1 MMLSPASRCLSK
13 THFFFSGRKRM
24 VFEIQRKRGHR
35 RRIVGTSCASLVS
48 PFGDLSSAPLCLLSP
63 KPGSRLWGPLSS
75 PLHFRLTAKIRCAP
89 LLLLSQMDPLRWAP
103 FGSPGIG
110 PATAIRG
117 RNRERSWSYL
127 SAAWFVDQAGRG
139 AVPVWTET
147 PAFERTRRDQ
157 PCSSAAWP
165 AEGQRG
171 QTVDLLLSYARAS
184 TRPDRGICALTVPA
198 PGGRTSP

>member
-1 MMLSPASRCLSK
+1 MPFQNPFLFPCWKKKRFLNAKEKGALMALLGSA
-13 THFFFSGRKRM
+13 RKRHGGLRLF
-24 VFEIQRKRGHR
+24 VVTK
-35 RRIVGTSCASLVS
+35 
-48 PFGDLSSAPLCLLSP
+48 SAPLY
-63 KPGSRLWGPLSS
+63 
-75 PLHFRLTAKIRCAP
+75 FRLTAKIRCAP

-110 PATAIRG
+110 PLPATAIRG

-171 QTVDLLLSYARAS
+171 QTVDLLLSYARAP

>member
-1 MMLSPASRCLSK
+1 MQQVTIKEKPFDAPTVGDEDFQNPFLFLWQK
-13 THFFFSGRKRM
+13 KKR
-24 VFEIQRKRGHR
+24 FLHAKEKEA
-35 RRIVGTSCASLVS
+35 IVVAK
-48 PFGDLSSAPLCLLSP
+48 SAPLY
-63 KPGSRLWGPLSS
+63 
-75 PLHFRLTAKIRCAP
+75 FRLTAKIRCAP

-147 PAFERTRRDQ
+147 PAFERTRKDQ

-171 QTVDLLLSYARAS
+171 QTVDLLLSYARAPA
-184 TRPDRGICALTVPA
+184 RPDRGRCPLTAPA